1 MSPDPRGG
9 GSAPDWELRPAAP
22 RDVARV
28 LALYAA
34 EGRDTSAASVAEAIE
49 RDDACALIARELA
62 TGALLGFGK
71 THRWEL
77 PDGAAPAGL
86 YLGGSLV
93 RSTARRRGIGRA
105 LVEARAAWA
114 AQRGEELFSVC
125 STDNAASAAMHRAA
139 GFTQL
144 ARNGELHGVTDGARE
159 GLLWRGPSPR
169 A

>member
-9 GSAPDWELRPAAP
+9 GSAPGWELRPAAP

-28 LALYAA
+28 LALYGA
-34 EGRDTSAASVAEAIE
+34 EGRDTSAQSVAAAIAD
-49 RDDACALIARELA
+49 DDACALIARDLA

-77 PDGAAPAGL
+77 PAGAAPAGL

-93 RSTARRRGIGRA
+93 RSTARRRGIGLA

-125 STDNAASAAMHRAA
+125 AADNAASAAMHAAA
-139 GFTQL
+139 GFTRIGAEPGL
-144 ARNGELHGVTDGARE
+144 RGVVEGGRE
-159 GLLWRGPSPR
+159 GLLWRAP
-169 A
+169 AA